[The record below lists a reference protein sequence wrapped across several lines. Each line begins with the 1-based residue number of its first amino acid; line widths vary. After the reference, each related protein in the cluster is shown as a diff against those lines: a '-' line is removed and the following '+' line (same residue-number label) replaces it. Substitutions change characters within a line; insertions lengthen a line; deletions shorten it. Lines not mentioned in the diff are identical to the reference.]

1 MDKLGL
7 VLEEKSAQDAAGA
20 DLEQTESSA
29 PDSLGASAPTTRL
42 YRRRWL
48 MLLLFS
54 AVSLSN
60 SYQWIQYGII
70 SDIIMKF
77 YMVEAVAVDMI
88 AMIYMIVYVLLV
100 VPGSWLLGK
109 KGLRV
114 TLLWASVFNCAGAWI
129 KVASAKPDWYWVTAL
144 GQCLCA
150 VAQVLTLGVPSLMAA
165 VWFGENEV
173 SSACSIGVFGNLVSW
188 FSQATF
194 SADLPR
200 PRVKTVLQAWLAG
213 LLLCLFFNMDISG
226 WMHPRNFISP
236 FKCFFPFRLAAPDRW
251 GPGATAWDFC
261 DTGGLGGDAWL
272 KPFSHKQ

>member
-173 SSACSIGVFGNLVSW
+173 SSACSIGVFGNLVS
-188 FSQATF
+188 
-194 SADLPR
+194 
-200 PRVKTVLQAWLAG
+200 
-213 LLLCLFFNMDISG
+213 
-226 WMHPRNFISP
+226 
-236 FKCFFPFRLAAPDRW
+236 
-251 GPGATAWDFC
+251 
-261 DTGGLGGDAWL
+261 
-272 KPFSHKQ
+272 